1 MGKAAGIWKKIK
13 QVGKTIGKGL
23 GKAASWV
30 NENIYKPGKDL
41 FHPVFEMIDNSGTL
55 NKIADGVSRV
65 IDYGAEKLG
74 YVPDNSF
81 APLTETASDMILDT
95 QRSKKD
101 KKYKDP
107 FEAAIQINEKIND
120 SINDY
125 NVYRRMKN
133 DQNRTIV
140 YDMSDS
146 DSSDEGEDWSDYSDS
161 EYSEGLSDSHKTV
174 SNMIRNARTNSK
186 KYKY

>member
-1 MGKAAGIWKKIK
+1 
-13 QVGKTIGKGL
+13 
-23 GKAASWV
+23 
-30 NENIYKPGKDL
+30 
-41 FHPVFEMIDNSGTL
+41 
-55 NKIADGVSRV
+55 
-65 IDYGAEKLG
+65 
-74 YVPDNSF
+74 
-81 APLTETASDMILDT
+81 
-95 QRSKKD
+95 
-101 KKYKDP
+101 
-107 FEAAIQINEKIND
+107 
-120 SINDY
+120 
-125 NVYRRMKN
+125 MKN